1 MQSKL
6 CQPKLFSAIPVAR
19 LIILRGT
26 ARKAVHKMAAVELA
40 PQGLAEGE
48 ADTSPEG
55 APTAQT
61 EETRAGW
68 CAIGAWE
75 KGTLS
80 TAASP
85 LTSRQR
91 R

>member
-6 CQPKLFSAIPVAR
+6 FSATPVAK
-19 LIILRGT
+19 LIILHRI
-26 ARKAVHKMAAVELA
+26 ACKAVHKMAAVELA
-40 PQGLAEGE
+40 LQGLAEGE
-48 ADTSPEG
+48 EDTSPEG
-55 APTAQT
+55 APTPQT

-68 CAIGAWE
+68 CAIGAWK

-80 TAASP
+80 TAAPP